1 MQSQIF
7 PRRAVI
13 VILQT
18 SSELHG
24 RSNEPNL
31 IDLKLKFTNIFFD
44 SKWKS
49 ECLHAYPIDKIV

>member
-7 PRRAVI
+7 PRRTVI

-24 RSNEPNL
+24 RSDEPDL

-44 SKWKS
+44 SK
-49 ECLHAYPIDKIV
+49 